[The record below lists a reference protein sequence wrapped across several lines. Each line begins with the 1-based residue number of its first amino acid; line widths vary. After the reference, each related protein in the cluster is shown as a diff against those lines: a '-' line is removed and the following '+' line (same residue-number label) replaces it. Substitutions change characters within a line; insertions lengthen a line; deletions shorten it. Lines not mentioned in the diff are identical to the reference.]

1 MKKQLKQIK
10 NDLDDCNANSFKKS
24 RFLNQQGTDTKVLD
38 KIKELNNDITYEKIV
53 LRARKWKD
61 LLF

>member
-10 NDLDDCNANSFKKS
+10 NDLDDSNANSFKKS
-24 RFLNQQGTDTKVLD
+24 RFLNQQGTNTKVLD
-38 KIKELNNDITYEKIV
+38 KIKEINNDITYKNIG
-53 LRARKWKD
+53 LRARKWKE

>member
-1 MKKQLKQIK
+1 MKQIK